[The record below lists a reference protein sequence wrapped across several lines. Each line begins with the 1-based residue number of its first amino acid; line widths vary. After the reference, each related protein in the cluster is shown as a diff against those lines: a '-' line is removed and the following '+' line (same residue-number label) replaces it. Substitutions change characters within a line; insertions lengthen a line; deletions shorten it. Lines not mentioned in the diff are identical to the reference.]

1 MGTPKENY
9 PLAHPPLENK
19 TTRIIVNIQGSDFN
33 HHLCVKV
40 LKNSLIN
47 NDFISKIR
55 LFTIVEST

>member
-1 MGTPKENY
+1 MGTSKENY
-9 PLAHPPLENK
+9 PLAHPPLESK
-19 TTRIIVNIQGSDFN
+19 TTRILLTIRCSDFY

-47 NDFISKIR
+47 NNFISKIR

>member
-1 MGTPKENY
+1 MGTPKENC
-9 PLAHPPLENK
+9 PLAHPPLESK
-19 TTRIIVNIQGSDFN
+19 IQRILLNIRYSDFY